1 MSKFKTVLAA
11 LAVIA
16 VMAPS
21 AHATTFGAEVF
32 GAFNTYNM
40 EDVNDALAVENSLGY
55 NYDELT
61 SGMTGGLGMRMW
73 PNTTWMIEACWEPLF
88 LETESTANNSTW
100 NMDANS
106 FQVSAYHFFPS
117 ANPKAKFGLGGGV
130 GIYSVNGENVD
141 PSLVPT
147 TLKIEGSGPG
157 FHVMG
162 VSEWTMNSS
171 FNLTAGAGFRFANIE
186 IDNSGNNATADYSG
200 FTARVGMAFYFPQS
214 K

>member
-11 LAVIA
+11 LAVVV

-21 AHATTFGAEVF
+21 AHATTFGVEAF

-40 EDVNDALAVENSLGY
+40 EDVNDALAVDNANGY

-61 SGMTGGLGMRMW
+61 NGMTGGLGMRMW
-73 PNTTWMIEACWEPLF
+73 PNSSWMLEACWEPLF
-88 LETESTANNSTW
+88 LETTSSANSSTW

-106 FQVSAYHFFPS
+106 FQVSAYRFFPS
-117 ANPKAKFGLGGGV
+117 TNPKARFGLGGGL

-141 PSLVPT
+141 PSLIPT

-162 VSEWTMNSS
+162 VGEWTVNPS
-171 FNLTAGAGFRFANIE
+171 FNLTAGAGFRFADIE
-186 IDNSGNNATADYSG
+186 LDNSNNSATANYSG
-200 FTARVGMAFYFPQS
+200 FTARVGMAFYFPEG